1 MRLKYLGR
9 VYSVEEKMQVAPT
22 LAGLTLSTWCSRNTE
37 TESRTQKESR
47 FDDSSE
53 LWILISSGEMKNWK
67 HGEKAKNKKYAS
79 KKIER
84 EREREKN

>member
-47 FDDSSE
+47 FDDS
-53 LWILISSGEMKNWK
+53 
-67 HGEKAKNKKYAS
+67 
-79 KKIER
+79 R
-84 EREREKN
+84 ET